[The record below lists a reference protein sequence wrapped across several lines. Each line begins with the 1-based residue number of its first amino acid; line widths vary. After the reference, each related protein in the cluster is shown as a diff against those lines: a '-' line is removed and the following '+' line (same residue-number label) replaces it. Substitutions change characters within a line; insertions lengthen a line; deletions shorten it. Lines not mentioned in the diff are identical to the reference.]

1 MWKYLEVCAM
11 CSYPPLDQHEFQFYQ
26 GLRLKSKTMLDGDDT
41 ENVGLMKWEHLTL
54 TDFSPFIQSS
64 SLTQSEI
71 SNSIELNRSLSDM
84 I

>member
-1 MWKYLEVCAM
+1 MKCVPCVAIVLVITM
-11 CSYPPLDQHEFQFYQ
+11 NSSYQ
-26 GLRLKSKTMLDGDDT
+26 GLRLKAKTKLDGDDT

-71 SNSIELNRSLSDM
+71 SDSIELNRSLSDM